1 MTYSKWGIDW
11 DGPLPP
17 TDCSE
22 NTVYVDPPER
32 PLTDTDFQ
40 ELCARI
46 NPLDSSSEYGLEL
59 YVETLQFVLDQLSGY
74 RNLYASCLLYDP

>member
-1 MTYSKWGIDW
+1 MSFDSQDTLDVQQMGIDW

-22 NTVYVDPPER
+22 NTVFVDPPR
-32 PLTDTDFQ
+32 QPLTDLDYQ
-40 ELCARI
+40 ELCATI

-59 YVETLQFVLDQLSGY
+59 YVETLQFVLGKLHNY
-74 RNLYASCLLYDP
+74 